1 MKKVY
6 FKIAFQNL
14 KGRPL
19 RSWLTILGIVIGVF
33 LVVSLLSLSEGLKGS
48 VMQELKMMGG
58 DLIMIM
64 PGEMSDMMTTFI
76 SGNELSQNDIEAIR
90 RAEGVEVVVPTA
102 WAGEVVRHQDISQNI
117 FIFGSPWE
125 TSVSIYQ
132 ENMGWNL
139 VEGEWPKPNR
149 RQVIVGNLVSQDLLP
164 GLKTGDRIQIRG
176 QSFEITGI
184 LRSLGN
190 KQDDSM
196 IALDWSDFQSVF
208 GRQDG
213 SSMVVARINQSYNV
227 EQVEE
232 NIRLQLES
240 TRRRA
245 RQDEA
250 PAFSVITSDKASDMV
265 GNIMGVIQLAV
276 FFFASIA
283 VLVGAIGITNTMYT
297 SVYERTKEIGILKAV
312 GAKRKDIISIFL
324 IESIII
330 GFTGGL
336 LGVILGAGL
345 AWSVKYIIPQSHPV
359 FYIQTTVTLFLILFG
374 LLFAAGVGCLAGYL
388 PARRAANLRPVQAL
402 RYE

>member
-48 VMQELKMMGG
+48 IMQELKMMGG

-64 PGEMSDMMTTFI
+64 PGDMDNIMTTFI

-90 RAEGVEVVVPTA
+90 RAEGVEAVIPTA
-102 WAGEVVRHQDISQNI
+102 WAGEVVRYQGISQNV

-139 VEGEWPKPNR
+139 VEGEWPEPNR
-149 RQVIVGNLVSQDLLP
+149 RQVIVGDLVAQDLLP

-176 QSFEITGI
+176 QSFEVAGI

-190 KQDDSM
+190 RQDDSM

-213 SSMVVARINQSYNV
+213 SSMVVARINQSYSV
-227 EQVEE
+227 EEVEE

-240 TRRRA
+240 TQRRA

-276 FFFASIA
+276 FFFAGIA

-312 GAKRKDIISIFL
+312 GAKRKDIIAIFL

-330 GFTGGL
+330 GFAGGL
-336 LGVILGAGL
+336 VGVILGSGL
-345 AWSVKYIIPQSHPV
+345 AWSVKYIVPLSRPV
-359 FYIQTTVTLFLILFG
+359 FHIQTTVTLFLMLFG
-374 LLFAAGVGCLAGYL
+374 LLFGAGVGGLAGYF